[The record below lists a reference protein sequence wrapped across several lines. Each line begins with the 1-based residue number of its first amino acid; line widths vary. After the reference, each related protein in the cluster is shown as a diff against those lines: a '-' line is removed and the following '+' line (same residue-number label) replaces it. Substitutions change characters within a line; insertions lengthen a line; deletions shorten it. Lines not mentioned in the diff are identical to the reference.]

1 MYDHNAICLMFRLPL
16 RMQHIYQ
23 LFLLEEIELFKVL
36 DSRMEINHFFM
47 LMNYCF
53 AHHCGYNTIQY
64 NTIQYNTIQYNIKL
78 KQN

>member
-1 MYDHNAICLMFRLPL
+1 MFRLPL

-23 LFLLEEIELFKVL
+23 LFLLEESELFKVL
-36 DSRMEINHFFM
+36 DSMMEINYLFM

-64 NTIQYNTIQYNIKL
+64 NTIQYNTKL
-78 KQN
+78 EYKILPMSLP

>member
-1 MYDHNAICLMFRLPL
+1 MFRLPL

-36 DSRMEINHFFM
+36 DSRMEINQFFM

-53 AHHCGYNTIQY
+53 ALLIIVGTIQ
-64 NTIQYNTIQYNIKL
+64 
-78 KQN
+78 